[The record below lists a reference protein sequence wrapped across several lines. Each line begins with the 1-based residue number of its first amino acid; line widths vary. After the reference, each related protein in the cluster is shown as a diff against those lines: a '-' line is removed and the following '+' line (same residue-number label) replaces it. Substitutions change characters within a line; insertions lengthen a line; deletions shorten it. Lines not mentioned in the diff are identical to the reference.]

1 MSDEAR
7 MDEALALAALALP
20 VSAPNPAVGC
30 VIASPGGEVL
40 GRGYTQAAGDAHAE
54 VMALRDAAAH
64 GRDVRGA
71 TAWVTLEPC
80 SHRGRTGP
88 CCDALVHAGITR
100 VVSATPDPNPLVA
113 GQGHARLRAAGV
125 DVVEGVRRAQAR
137 ELNIGFFS
145 RMLRGRP
152 WVRLKVAASLDGK
165 TALPDGTS
173 QWITSPAARED
184 GHRWRARAGA
194 ILTGIGTVLE
204 DDPQLDV
211 RLPGPLLRQPPVVI
225 VDSRLEL
232 PADAKVLIAKRPR
245 WIFAARDDGAKE
257 ARLREQGADI
267 TVLANAEGKVDLA
280 ALLAELG
287 KRGVNEL
294 HVEAGHRLNGSL
306 LREGCVDEL
315 LLYLAPKLI
324 GTGRDLAA
332 FGPFDALD
340 RAPQLDIRS
349 LDRIGPDVR
358 IVARVAGRDA
368 FLA

>member
-1 MSDEAR
+1 MTDEAW
-7 MDEALALAALALP
+7 MGEALALAAEALP
-20 VSAPNPAVGC
+20 VSPPNPAVGC
-30 VIASPGGEVL
+30 VIADASGAIL
-40 GRGYTQAAGDAHAE
+40 GRGHTQAAGDAHAE
-54 VMALRDAAAH
+54 VMALRDAASRGH
-64 GRDVRGA
+64 DVRGA

-80 SHRGRTGP
+80 CHHGRTGP
-88 CCDALVHAGITR
+88 CSEALIAAGLAR
-100 VVSATPDPNPLVA
+100 VVSASADPNPLVA

-125 DVVEGVRRAQAR
+125 EVVEGVRAREAQ

-152 WVRLKVAASLDGK
+152 WVRMKVAASLDGK

-204 DDPQLDV
+204 DDPRLDV
-211 RLPGPLLRQPPVVI
+211 RISGAVRQPPVAI

-232 PADAKVLIAKRPR
+232 PADAKVLA
-245 WIFAARDDGAKE
+245 AARSKWLFTAHRDPLKEERLQAKGME
-257 ARLREQGADI
+257 I
-267 TVLANAEGKVDLA
+267 TVLPNAREKVDLA
-280 ALLAELG
+280 ALLQALA

-315 LLYLAPKLI
+315 LLYFAPMLI
-324 GTGRDLAA
+324 GSGRDLAT
-332 FGPFDALD
+332 FGPLAALGE
-340 RAPQLDIRS
+340 APRLEIRS
-349 LDRIGPDVR
+349 LDRIGPDIR
-358 IVARVAGRDA
+358 ILARLAGRDG
-368 FLA
+368 FLG